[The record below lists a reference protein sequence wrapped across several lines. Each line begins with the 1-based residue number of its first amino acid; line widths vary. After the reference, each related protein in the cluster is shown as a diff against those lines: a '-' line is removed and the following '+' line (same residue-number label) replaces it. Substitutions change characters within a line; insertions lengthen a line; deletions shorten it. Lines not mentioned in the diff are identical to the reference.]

1 MSHLLIPGLIITSA
15 AIVGCFWL
23 CWQLLRQ
30 NGRMLLRLEELE
42 SRFDGL
48 EFAKD
53 QEPAEPSLDSPSA
66 GSGKSENENQ
76 RHPTSS
82 SADNGSERANRFKNH
97 SLARSKIKRDGLK
110 AGTPAP
116 DFRLPLLDGRGEL
129 SLGQLRGQ
137 RVIMVFSSP
146 CCAPCNELAPKLEKF
161 HREEPELELVMVSRG
176 EPTENR
182 AKVKEHGLSF
192 PVALQQGWEVS
203 RLYAIFATPAAYL
216 IDQEGVVAHDVA
228 VGGEPILN
236 LLASIAAAKAEIIR

>member
-1 MSHLLIPGLIITSA
+1 
-15 AIVGCFWL
+15 
-23 CWQLLRQ
+23 
-30 NGRMLLRLEELE
+30 
-42 SRFDGL
+42 
-48 EFAKD
+48 
-53 QEPAEPSLDSPSA
+53 
-66 GSGKSENENQ
+66 
-76 RHPTSS
+76 
-82 SADNGSERANRFKNH
+82 
-97 SLARSKIKRDGLK
+97 
-110 AGTPAP
+110 
-116 DFRLPLLDGRGEL
+116 
-129 SLGQLRGQ
+129 
-137 RVIMVFSSP
+137 
-146 CCAPCNELAPKLEKF
+146 LEKF